1 MHFVDAKNILSAQN
15 GMNIY
20 RGCTHGCIYCDSRSK
35 CYQMPHDFE
44 DIEVK
49 QNAPVLLEKKLQS
62 KRKKCMVGTGAMCDP
77 YMHCESNLGLFRQ
90 CLEIICKHGFGIA
103 VQTKSDL
110 ILRDIDLLEKI
121 NKKAKTVVQITLTTA
136 NDNLCRIVEP
146 AVCTTSR
153 RAEVLSECKKR
164 KIPTVVWLSPF
175 LPFIND
181 SEENIRALLK
191 ICTENNVKG
200 IIFFG
205 IGLTLRE
212 GNREYFYKQLDKHFP
227 GLKERYIRMYGN
239 AYEISSP
246 NEKKLMQI
254 VWQEC
259 KNAQIEC
266 RTNKVFEYLHQF
278 PEEKLEYG
286 QSFFNF

>member
-1 MHFVDAKNILSAQN
+1 
-15 GMNIY
+15 
-20 RGCTHGCIYCDSRSK
+20 
-35 CYQMPHDFE
+35 MPHDFE

-153 RAEVLSECKKR
+153 RTEVLSECKKR

-246 NEKKLMQI
+246 NEKKLMPI